1 MLVSRGV
8 KMKPTFKVGL
18 IVLVGLLVI
27 GTPAM
32 TQNAGDAINGDTSGW
47 IIKILT
53 FIQTIAEYIGKGLV
67 GLVDQIANVELEGLQ
82 EPLGYLGVL
91 TLFLGALTMIS
102 AAKKVLWFIVMM
114 GWGLVVIRIVL
125 EILNKSN
132 VT

>member
-1 MLVSRGV
+1 
-8 KMKPTFKVGL
+8 MKTTFKVSF

-27 GTPAM
+27 GTPVM

-47 IIKILT
+47 ISKILT

-67 GLVDQIANVELEGLQ
+67 GLVDQVANVELDELQ

-114 GWGLVVIRIVL
+114 GWGLVIIRIVL

-132 VT
+132 GA

>member
-1 MLVSRGV
+1 
-8 KMKPTFKVGL
+8 MKPAFKVGL

-27 GTPAM
+27 GAPAM
-32 TQNAGDAINGDTSGW
+32 TQNNGGAIDGDASGW
-47 IIKILT
+47 ITKLLT
-53 FIQTIAEYIGKGLV
+53 FTQTIAEYLGKGLV
-67 GLVDQIANVELEGLQ
+67 GLVDQIANVELDGLQ

-114 GWGLVVIRIVL
+114 GWGLIVIRIVL

-132 VT
+132 AT